1 MTVMSN
7 LYFSSVSFW
16 VLIESTFALNLKQLK
31 QIIFLVFV
39 LFYCGCCFHAVS
51 DCFLLRFP
59 QLFLATLMRIHVA
72 LFSWRMTSL
81 TGLETKEELLHI
93 QPDQAATI
101 PQAKVRKQTWLIIH
115 SDYWKKKKKFQR
127 LSEIMH
133 AYFRP
138 FGRRTFVRVPFGR
151 FSYTRTF
158 PVILGID
165 FGVFGRWSF
174 AEDIHLI
181 SNFSF
186 PFVYDQTFAD

>member
-81 TGLETKEELLHI
+81 TGLETKEELLQF

-101 PQAKVRKQTWLIIH
+101 PQAKVRKQ
-115 SDYWKKKKKFQR
+115 R
-127 LSEIMH
+127 VIM
-133 AYFRP
+133 ACLLPTFRAP
-138 FGRRTFVRVPFGR
+138 TLCPSSLRC
-151 FSYTRTF
+151 TRTF
-158 PVILGID
+158 PVILGIA

-174 AEDIHLI
+174 AEGIGLL
-181 SNFSF
+181 SNYSF
-186 PFVYDQTFAD
+186 LFVYDQTFAEQPYSNTVVCFLL